1 MGPFKPQGPFPKDS
15 ESNRS
20 FSVYYYSYIN
30 KAGIKI
36 PRSWLCYS
44 NVLNKPYC
52 HFCWLLADR
61 QSKSYS
67 SAWVNGVSIRS
78 NFTQTILDHEK
89 SQQHINATLS
99 YNNWLQGN
107 TIDTLLQSEINSK
120 ITFWRDVLHRI
131 INVIIT
137 LASCNLPLRGHDS
150 DSGNFMAILRL
161 LSNYD
166 ATLKELLLKP
176 KGKINYLSPTIQ
188 NEIIN
193 LLGTAV
199 RNNIISEIKKAPFLT
214 IILDTT
220 QDLSKIDQLSIVFRY
235 ISITENDDNVPKE
248 LKICESFLGFTAVSD
263 CRAEGLKTEILN
275 TIKEYGIDLT
285 KCRGQG
291 YDGAN
296 VMSGV
301 YGGLQALIKEHAPN
315 ADYVHCAAH
324 TLNLV
329 LNDAAKHVRE
339 VSTFFDNLEKIY
351 TFFGNSIQRWAML
364 SDDSSEKY
372 LITLKKVCPT
382 RWSSRNDALLAVKKN
397 YLLIMKTLYQLNLI
411 SKKKKDEREE
421 CKNIINILESYDFLV
436 LVTFFSSLF
445 EIINPVSKAL
455 QHENNDLQKTTILL
469 SNLLNRLCELRNQN
483 SFNSL
488 LNESKDL
495 AKEWRVTTVFKNKRR
510 KITKRFFDE
519 LSQDE
524 RISDPESYFKVN
536 VYYCCL
542 DILISQTK
550 KRFQSLCDLS
560 SMFEI
565 LQPKKLLSSSNEE
578 ILNASGKLS
587 AKYCKDISVN
597 LYDQLKALKT
607 CLKSEIQKIHSIKD
621 FIELLLIKFNSLA
634 SSFPEVITA
643 CFLFLTLPVTTAT
656 AERSF
661 SKLKLI
667 KNYLRTSMGQER
679 LSDLSLLSI
688 EAETLEKLKS
698 SSAIND
704 LINQFAEKKARR
716 VYI

>member
-1 MGPFKPQGPFPKDS
+1 MSERKRDYPSGAEKRKSKRKREEVIKKVPKISSFFHRQDTVSDLDWKDSSEARSSSNIHSEIEESQAHTSSDVHPEIEEHQVNDSDIFEDCNIISSDRGNFGDNLSECERKIIFKLGPFKPQGPFPKDS
-15 ESNRS
+15 ER
-20 FSVYYYSYIN
+20 FIAVTD
-30 KAGIKI
+30 
-36 PRSWLCYS
+36 C
-44 NVLNKPYC
+44 
-52 HFCWLLADR
+52 
-61 QSKSYS
+61 
-67 SAWVNGVSIRS
+67 SA
-78 NFTQTILDHEK
+78 
-89 SQQHINATLS
+89 A
-99 YNNWLQGN
+99 
-107 TIDTLLQSEINSK
+107 
-120 ITFWRDVLHRI
+120 
-131 INVIIT
+131 
-137 LASCNLPLRGHDS
+137 
-150 DSGNFMAILRL
+150 
-161 LSNYD
+161 
-166 ATLKELLLKP
+166 
-176 KGKINYLSPTIQ
+176 
-188 NEIIN
+188 
-193 LLGTAV
+193 
-199 RNNIISEIKKAPFLT
+199 
-214 IILDTT
+214 
-220 QDLSKIDQLSIVFRY
+220 
-235 ISITENDDNVPKE
+235 
-248 LKICESFLGFTAVSD
+248 
-263 CRAEGLKTEILN
+263 GLKTAFLN
-275 TIKEYGIDLT
+275 LTKEYGIDLT

-296 VMSGV
+296 VMSGI
-301 YGGLQALIKEHAPN
+301 YGGLQTLIKEHAPN

-324 TLNLV
+324 ALNLV
-329 LNDAAKHVRE
+329 LNDAARHVRE
-339 VSTFFDNLEKIY
+339 ISTFFDNLEKVY
-351 TFFGNSIQRWAML
+351 TFFGNSIKRWAML
-364 SDDSSEKY
+364 SDDPSEKY

-397 YLLIMKTLYQLNLI
+397 FLLIMKTLYQLNLI
-411 SKKKKDEREE
+411 SNKKDEREE

-445 EIINPVSKAL
+445 EIINPISKAL
-455 QHENNDLQKTTILL
+455 QHENNDLQKSSILL
-469 SNLLNRLCELRNQN
+469 SNLLNRLCQLRNQI

-495 AKEWRVTTVFKNKRR
+495 AKEWGVTTVFKNSRR

-550 KRFQSLCDLS
+550 ERFQSLCDLS

-565 LQPKKLLSSSNEE
+565 LQPEKLLSSSNEE
-578 ILNASGKLS
+578 ILIASGKLS
-587 AKYCKDISVN
+587 VKYSKDISVN
-597 LYDQLKALKT
+597 LCDQLKALKT
-607 CLKSEIQKIHSIKD
+607 CLKSEIQKIYSIKEL
-621 FIELLLIKFNSLA
+621 IELLLVKFNSLA

-688 EAETLEKLKS
+688 EVETLEKLKS

-716 VYI
+716 MNV